1 METAQAGDKCDF
13 TGTLIVV
20 PDVGSISVPGARAE
34 SSSRKPGEGPES
46 EGVRGLKALG
56 VRDLNYRLAFLAC
69 SVVQSNPM
77 VRSSTTLKYSLQRTD
92 IIERFRYILKDF
104 IATTFIVSVWWERLA
119 SRRNDSSRHQ
129 ESDVGTRLESH
140 LQYDPRRKL
149 VRQPDKKSFCHHLR
163 QRRNQTRYSAY
174 ALWRRSE
181 ENR

>member
-1 METAQAGDKCDF
+1 MILRAEAVETAQAGDKCDF

-77 VRSSTTLKYSLQRTD
+77 VRNFLKMYFSQCDNQILCFFISLVEKICT
-92 IIERFRYILKDF
+92 K
-104 IATTFIVSVWWERLA
+104 
-119 SRRNDSSRHQ
+119 
-129 ESDVGTRLESH
+129 
-140 LQYDPRRKL
+140 RK
-149 VRQPDKKSFCHHLR
+149 
-163 QRRNQTRYSAY
+163 
-174 ALWRRSE
+174 
-181 ENR
+181 